1 MAPPGFDVDRT
12 NNALVITVDFTTDI
26 ETAWAL
32 WSDPRV
38 LEQWWGPPEHPCVMS
53 RFELSPGGEVRY
65 VMTGPDGTQ
74 YLGWWQVIEVDAPTK
89 LRIRDGFGES
99 PELPSA
105 EMPIAT
111 SSVTFTPVADAVRMT
126 ITSIYDSAEEL
137 QRALDLHMEE
147 GFIAAV
153 GQIEFMQRD

>member
-1 MAPPGFDVDRT
+1 MAPPTFHVDEPSRT
-12 NNALVITVDFTTDI
+12 FAITVDFNADL
-26 ETAWAL
+26 ETVWAL
-32 WSDPRV
+32 WSDPRIF
-38 LEQWWGPPEHPCVMS
+38 EQWWGPPGHPCVVS
-53 RFELSPGGEVRY
+53 RFELFPGGEVRY
-65 VMTGPDGTQ
+65 VMTGPDGTR
-74 YLGWWQVIEVDAPTK
+74 YLGWWQVIEVEAPTK

-111 SSVTFTPVADAVRMT
+111 SFVTFTPVADAVRMT
-126 ITSIYDSAEEL
+126 ITSLYDSAEEL

-147 GFIAAV
+147 GFIAAL